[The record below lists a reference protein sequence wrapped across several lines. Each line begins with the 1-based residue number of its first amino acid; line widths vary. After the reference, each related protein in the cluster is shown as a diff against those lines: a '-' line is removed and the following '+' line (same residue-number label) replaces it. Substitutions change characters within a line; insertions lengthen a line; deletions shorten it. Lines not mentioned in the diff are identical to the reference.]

1 MKKIF
6 AVILTLAMLLCF
18 VGCVGSDVKATVVN
32 NDGATEYL
40 TAKEL
45 AKISDENDI
54 AFKNKYWCAS
64 VTVEGTIKEIKSLC
78 KINGTTYQ
86 WAVYVEGG
94 SSDWFI
100 GKTSIS
106 KTTVT
111 ESLLGSLNVGDKV
124 KISGEIVG
132 ANSFDCD
139 ISNGTTSITKIN

>member
-1 MKKIF
+1 MKKIL

-18 VGCVGSDVKATVVN
+18 VGCGGSDVKATVVN
-32 NDGATEYL
+32 NDGATEY
-40 TAKEL
+40 
-45 AKISDENDI
+45 ENAI

-86 WAVYVEGG
+86 WAVFVEGG

-100 GKTSIS
+100 GKTSVS

-124 KISGEIVG
+124 RISGEIVG

>member
-45 AKISDENDI
+45 AKISDENAI

-78 KINGTTYQ
+78 TINGTTYQ